1 MNRIPIRLR
10 LTAAFALA
18 MILVLA
24 GAGLFVS
31 LRLRSDL
38 NEKLGADLQVRASAA
53 AVAAGRGA
61 PRLDASAALAERD
74 ESLAQVLTPAGAV
87 IAAAGGTRAAAL
99 TPAEAR
105 RAARAPLS
113 VERRLGGID
122 APVRILA
129 VPAAGGRRVAVAGQ
143 SLDDR
148 NDSLAN
154 VRRSFLVG
162 GALAVVLAS
171 AIGFALA
178 SASFAPVEA
187 MRRRAAAVS
196 LRGVAEELPLPAAH
210 DEIRRLGETLNAMLA
225 RLRAS
230 FQHEREFVAD
240 ASHEL
245 RTPISVI
252 KAEIDNALRDPG
264 LGAHGRE
271 ALAAASAESDRLA
284 QLADDLLV
292 LARAQDGELPVRAEP
307 VPVGPLLEGVAGSY
321 RRRAAGHGR
330 QIGVESPAGL
340 AAWADPLRLRQAMNN
355 LVDNALRHGDG
366 DVDVRARPERGGVA
380 LQVADGGPGFDPA
393 TAARAFERFARGDA
407 ARGERGSG
415 LGLAIVRTIAEAHGG
430 TAELGPGPGGTVE
443 LWLPGA
449 PPG

>member
-1 MNRIPIRLR
+1 MSRIPIRLR
-10 LTAAFALA
+10 LTAAFAAA

-31 LRLRSDL
+31 LRLRADL
-38 NEKLGADLQVRASAA
+38 DEKLGADLQLRARAA
-53 AVAAGRGA
+53 AAAAGAGT
-61 PRLDASAALAERD
+61 PRLEASAALAERD
-74 ESLAQVLTPAGAV
+74 ESLAQILSPAGTV
-87 IAAAGGTRAAAL
+87 IAAAGAPRAAAL

-105 RAARAPLS
+105 RATRAPVT
-113 VERRLGGID
+113 VERQVDGID

-129 VPAAGGRRVAVAGQ
+129 VPAADGRRVAVAGQ

-162 GALAVVLAS
+162 GALAVALAS

-196 LRGVAEELPLPAAH
+196 LRGAAEELPLPAAR

-230 FQHEREFVAD
+230 FDRERRFVAD

-245 RTPISVI
+245 RTPITVI
-252 KAEIDNALRDPG
+252 KAEIENAQRDPG
-264 LGAHGRE
+264 LGAPARE
-271 ALAAASAESDRLA
+271 ALAAASAESDHLA
-284 QLADDLLV
+284 QLAEDLLV

-307 VPVGPLLEGVAGSY
+307 VPLGPLLEGVAGRY
-321 RRRAAGHGR
+321 RRRAAGAGR
-330 QIGVESPAGL
+330 KIAVQAPAGL
-340 AAWADPLRLRQAMNN
+340 TAWADPLRLRQAVNN

-366 DVDVRARPERGGVA
+366 DVAVRARPERGGVA
-380 LQVADGGPGFDPA
+380 LLVADGGPGFDPA

-407 ARGERGSG
+407 ARGDRGSG
-415 LGLAIVRTIAEAHGG
+415 LGLAIVRTIAQAHGG
-430 TAELGPGPGGTVE
+430 TAQIGPGPGGAVE
-443 LWLPGA
+443 LWLPG
-449 PPG
+449 PPGA